1 MNTHLLSTVLGGE
14 EDTDNSWN
22 TGNKYGDYRIWRYVT
37 ENTIPGPVD
46 RQVNGITTGIV
57 FKGKMVATEAAAAS
71 TDEDTRHL
79 AEVINYTASGLMK
92 DSYKIRLFICSA
104 AICM

>member
-71 TDEDTRHL
+71 TDEDTGTWQKL
-79 AEVINYTASGLMK
+79 LITLLLV
-92 DSYKIRLFICSA
+92 
-104 AICM
+104 

>member
-1 MNTHLLSTVLGGE
+1 MATEKNQGIETARLSEYFNYPLFQADGSIDNTKQDQWNTHLLSNILGGE
-14 EDTDNSWN
+14 ADTDNSWN

-57 FKGKMVATEAAAAS
+57 SKE
-71 TDEDTRHL
+71 
-79 AEVINYTASGLMK
+79 N
-92 DSYKIRLFICSA
+92 DSY
-104 AICM
+104 